1 MERAAPLQG
10 LFYISLKFPI
20 KISLNIKKIPSLKV
34 SKKGAYLHVPQ
45 KRGPMERDP
54 HFQSLIQH
62 ILRSP
67 QLSSSPSRCPSLSSL
82 EERCTIPR
90 ALLHSSFKVP
100 GIRDPFQVPEERR
113 KGRYE
118 RTKDG

>member
-10 LFYISLKFPI
+10 LFYISLKFLI
-20 KISLNIKKIPSLKV
+20 KISLNIENFSSLKV
-34 SKKGAYLHVPQ
+34 TKKGAYFYVPQ
-45 KRGPMERDP
+45 KRGPMETDP

-62 ILRSP
+62 ILRGS
-67 QLSSSPSRCPSLSSL
+67 QLRSSPSRCPSLSSL
-82 EERCTIPR
+82 GERCPVPR

-100 GIRDPFQVPEERR
+100 GIRDPFQVPEEIR
-113 KGRYE
+113 KGRCE